1 VDHAEGA
8 AHILTA
14 LVAGESSLRR
24 SFTFSPEYFGAPAK
38 ACGSW
43 RKFDRG
49 ARNQIRVVEFSL
61 AKLGAM

>member
-1 VDHAEGA
+1 MDHAEGA
-8 AHILTA
+8 AHILRA
-14 LVAGESSLRR
+14 LVAGKSSWPR
-24 SFTFSPEYFGAPAK
+24 SFTFPLEYFGAPAK